1 MPHPHGGHPHQLPLG
16 ASPPLQPDALAPSGV
31 HGAGTGQPGGP
42 FGHGQQQA
50 AQGVF
55 GQQPPLLN
63 GEGQPLEDS
72 ASGWTRSES
81 GRVAACM
88 ALFALVTLGFGF

>member
-16 ASPPLQPDALAPSGV
+16 ASPPLQPDA
-31 HGAGTGQPGGP
+31 P

-55 GQQPPLLN
+55 GQQPQLLN

-72 ASGWTRSES
+72 AGGWSRSES
-81 GRVAACM
+81 GRAAACM